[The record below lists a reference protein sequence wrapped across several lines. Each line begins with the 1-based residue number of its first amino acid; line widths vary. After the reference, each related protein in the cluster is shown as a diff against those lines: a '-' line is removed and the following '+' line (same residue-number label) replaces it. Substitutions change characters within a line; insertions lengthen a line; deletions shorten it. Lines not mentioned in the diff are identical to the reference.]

1 MLARPNDTGLDDV
14 ELDNGPRSGGLE
26 RFCVATRVVRPVE
39 NLIRFVVAPDGE
51 AVPDLKR
58 KLPGRGVWVT
68 ATQGALDSAIK
79 GRAFARGFK
88 RDVRVSAD
96 LVSRTEQLLEKA
108 SLDAL
113 AVANKAGL
121 VAIGFAK
128 AESALTHD
136 CVIALL
142 HAAEAAPDG
151 VKKLDAARRR
161 SPKGGSA
168 AVIELLRTSQL
179 DLALGRPNVIHA
191 ALLAGPV
198 SDTFLAR
205 LRRLERFRTGD
216 HPPNAP
222 IRARTGERTDTVK
235 TSATELNEND

>member
-39 NLIRFVVAPDGE
+39 NLIRFVVAPNGQ

-68 ATQGALDSAIK
+68 ATQGALDAAIK
-79 GRAFARGFK
+79 SRSFARGFK

-96 LVSRTEQLLEKA
+96 LVGRTEQLLEKA
-108 SLDAL
+108 ALDAL
-113 AVANKAGL
+113 AVANKAGV

-128 AESALTHD
+128 VENALAHD

-161 SPKGGSA
+161 SPRGGSA
-168 AVIELLRTSQL
+168 AVIELLRSSQL

-198 SDTFLAR
+198 SNTFLAR

-216 HPPNAP
+216 LGPKASMPAP
-222 IRARTGERTDTVK
+222 AGSRH
-235 TSATELNEND
+235 

>member
-1 MLARPNDTGLDDV
+1 MPALPNDM
-14 ELDNGPRSGGLE
+14 ELDKGPRSGGLE
-26 RFCVATRVVRPVE
+26 RFCVATRAVRPVE
-39 NLIRFVVAPDGE
+39 NLIRFVVAPDGQ

-68 ATQGALDSAIK
+68 ATQVALDAAIK
-79 GRAFARGFK
+79 GNAFARGFK
-88 RDVRVSAD
+88 RHVRVSTD
-96 LVSRTEQLLEKA
+96 LVDRTEQLLEKA
-108 SLDAL
+108 ALDAL

-128 AESALTHD
+128 AESALAHD

-151 VKKLDAARRR
+151 VMKLDAARRR
-161 SPKGGSA
+161 SPNAGSA
-168 AVIELLRTSQL
+168 AVIASLRSSQL

-198 SDTFLAR
+198 SETFLAR
-205 LRRLERFRTGD
+205 LWRLERFRTGD
-216 HPPNAP
+216 LAP
-222 IRARTGERTDTVK
+222 KAPMRARGRRREGGLGIGIG
-235 TSATELNEND
+235 ATELRKND